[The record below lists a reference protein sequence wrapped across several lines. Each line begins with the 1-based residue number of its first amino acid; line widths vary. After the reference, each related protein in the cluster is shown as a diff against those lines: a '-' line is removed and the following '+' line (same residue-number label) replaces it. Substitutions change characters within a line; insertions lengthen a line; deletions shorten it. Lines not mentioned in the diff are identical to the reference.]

1 MDIVWTCKGA
11 AFRPLFSSGRP
22 GCFRGAISL
31 WEQTS
36 LLRPHGQDMYILHKI
51 YLHLSIYFYVCASLH
66 YFAKVL
72 KCIHR
77 QRDNQSLGQPVA
89 VNKRPGAYGQSE
101 PQTTG
106 AAARC
111 HAIDRRKTRETA
123 LIHAVS
129 SEMRFWYGATPSITD
144 RKHRRPKSGAAS
156 GGAASIAPSLPQGNR

>member
-36 LLRPHGQDMYILHKI
+36 LLRTHGQGMSILHKI
-51 YLHLSIYFYVCASLH
+51 HLHLSIYFYVCASLH

-72 KCIHR
+72 KYIKR
-77 QRDNQSLGQPVA
+77 QRDNQSLQPVA

-101 PQTTG
+101 PQTMG

-111 HAIDRRKTRETA
+111 HAIDRRKTKETA
-123 LIHAVS
+123 LIHAVL

>member
-1 MDIVWTCKGA
+1 MDIVWTYKGA

-36 LLRPHGQDMYILHKI
+36 FLRPHRQNMYILHKI
-51 YLHLSIYFYVCASLH
+51 HLHLSIYFYVCASLH

-72 KCIHR
+72 KYIQH

-89 VNKRPGAYGQSE
+89 GNKRPGAYGQSE

-156 GGAASIAPSLPQGNR
+156 DGAAFIAPSLPQGNR